1 MLHKFF
7 KTIGPIAAMAA
18 GAAMAGCSNMSFE
31 AGSDGVP
38 LAEFDMSGEAPSR
51 FTLAGPD
58 RVILTS
64 GDTLDIDVSGDSR
77 AVDLLRFERDGDNLT
92 VARAKSSGDNG
103 TAVVRVTM
111 PAPREVTLAGSGEI
125 EAGELTEEVQL
136 SIAGSGTIRAPRVD
150 ARKLDVNIAGSG
162 TLEAAG
168 RTDSLDL
175 NIAGSGDARMGSLT
189 VQTADINIMGSG
201 DARFASDGEVD
212 ANIMGSGD
220 VTVVGRARCKV
231 KAMGSGTV
239 TCEAGTETRTER

>member
-18 GAAMAGCSNMSFE
+18 GAAMSGCSNMNFE
-31 AGSDGVP
+31 AASDGVP
-38 LAEFDMSGEAPSR
+38 LAEFDMSGEAPTR

-64 GDTLDIDVSGDSR
+64 GDALDIDVSGDSR
-77 AVDLLRFERDGDNLT
+77 AVELLRFERD
-92 VARAKSSGDNG
+92 GDNG

-111 PAPREVTLAGSGEI
+111 PAPREITLAGSGEI
-125 EAGELTEEVQL
+125 EAGDLADEVQL

-150 ARKLDVNIAGSG
+150 ARMLDVNIAGSG

-168 RTDSLDL
+168 RTDTLDL
-175 NIAGSGDARMGSLT
+175 NIAGSGDASMGSLT

-220 VTVVGRARCKV
+220 VTVAGRARCKV

-239 TCEAGTETRTER
+239 TCEAGTDARRTVTR